1 MGRKKSRAFLIMVL
15 VCSTA
20 GVVLGGTSSWAE
32 SNRCMQAEVL
42 TKDCV
47 TKSPVVKTIEGM
59 GVGLL
64 AGVGAAIGATW
75 QARQKIR

>member
-1 MGRKKSRAFLIMVL
+1 MVL

-47 TKSPVVKTIEGM
+47 TKSPAVKTIEGM

-75 QARQKIR
+75 QAKQKIK